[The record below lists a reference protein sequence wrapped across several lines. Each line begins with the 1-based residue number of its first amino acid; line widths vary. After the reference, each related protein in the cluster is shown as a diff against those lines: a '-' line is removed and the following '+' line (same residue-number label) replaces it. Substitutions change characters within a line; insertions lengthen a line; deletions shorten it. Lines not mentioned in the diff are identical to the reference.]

1 MIKTT
6 VRPRNLF
13 NHESTNDLNNTH
25 IEIVPIDTNLEI
37 LLLKTLIIN
46 ATKVQT
52 VVESFVRN
60 KDYSTIFC
68 FTETKVDSLDFEPI
82 GIKIFSKHRKK
93 KEKEGG
99 GLSIGFKKDNR
110 IKLEEIK
117 VNNSDVLALEGTIRE
132 AKTRIILVY
141 FDSTKLK
148 SGPDFN
154 RNRKL
159 QKEVEN
165 LMEIEPGTNL
175 IC

>member
-6 VRPRNLF
+6 IRPRNLF
-13 NHESTNDLNNTH
+13 NPENTIDLNDTS
-25 IEIVPIDTNLEI
+25 IEIVPINTNLEI
-37 LLLKTLIIN
+37 LLLNTLIIN

-60 KDYSTIFC
+60 KEYSTIFC

-93 KEKEGG
+93 KEKKGG

-117 VNNSDVLALEGTIRE
+117 INNSDVLALEGTIRNV
-132 AKTRIILVY
+132 KTRIILVY

-154 RNRKL
+154 RNRRL
-159 QKEVEN
+159 QR
-165 LMEIEPGTNL
+165 EIEK
-175 IC
+175 

>member
-1 MIKTT
+1 MNSKPPSYKGKYNHIRSSKKIESTSRYKGKLPITRTPMIKTT

-93 KEKEGG
+93 KEK
-99 GLSIGFKKDNR
+99 
-110 IKLEEIK
+110 
-117 VNNSDVLALEGTIRE
+117 
-132 AKTRIILVY
+132 
-141 FDSTKLK
+141 
-148 SGPDFN
+148 
-154 RNRKL
+154 
-159 QKEVEN
+159 
-165 LMEIEPGTNL
+165 
-175 IC
+175 